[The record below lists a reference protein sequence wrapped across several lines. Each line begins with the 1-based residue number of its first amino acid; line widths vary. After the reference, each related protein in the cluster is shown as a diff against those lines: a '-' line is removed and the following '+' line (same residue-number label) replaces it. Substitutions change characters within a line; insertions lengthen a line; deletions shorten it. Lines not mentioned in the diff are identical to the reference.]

1 MTTTRSTHLQ
11 KKGRA
16 WFLAAA
22 LPALALGGFAAGAQ
36 AQDAIR
42 MGVLPSAT
50 GPGAAIGAA
59 LTAGVDLAVSEIN
72 AAGGIQG
79 RKIEQIKGD
88 TQSNPTTAA
97 GEARRLIDREKIQI
111 LIGPLVSQEAVPA
124 VEVATAA
131 KVVQITNAGTAALTP
146 AVGPYHFSFNTS
158 TATAAKV
165 IVDFAADQLKV
176 KTIGILAD
184 DGGQSKSGVAEIKK
198 ELAARG
204 LTVAGEQEYRFR
216 ADDMSPQILSLRRA
230 NPDVVVFLTSTVE
243 DGTKMLRTLAD
254 VGWQPKV
261 LGASAMSVYASAIA
275 RSTGAK
281 AFANV
286 YSIAYRGMT
295 YCASDAEGASTY
307 AQFARKLERHSPGSA
322 GKISVSLASEYYDA
336 VNLLAAGIAATGG
349 TDGPKLARWLETEG
363 SKVKLIHVAISPSA
377 ESHFL
382 FGPAELAMVERP
394 NDTRADGLMKRFG
407 C

>member
-1 MTTTRSTHLQ
+1 MTTKSVLSP
-11 KKGRA
+11 KKTRA
-16 WFLAAA
+16 WLVASALGVAA
-22 LPALALGGFAAGAQ
+22 LTGPALA
-36 AQDAIR
+36 QDTIR

-59 LTAGVDLAVSEIN
+59 LTAGVDLAVTEIN

-88 TQSNPTTAA
+88 TQSNPTAAA
-97 GEARRLIDREKIQI
+97 GETRRLIDREKIEL
-111 LIGPLVSQEAVPA
+111 LIGPLVSQEAVPS

-158 TATAAKV
+158 TATVSKV
-165 IVDFAADQLKV
+165 MVDFAADQLKV
-176 KTIGILAD
+176 KTVGLLGD
-184 DGGQSKSGVAEIKK
+184 DGGQSKSGIAEIKK
-198 ELAARG
+198 VLAARG
-204 LTVAGEQEYRFR
+204 ITVAGEQEYRFR

-230 NPDVVVFLTSTVE
+230 NPDAVMFLTSTVE
-243 DGTKMLRTLAD
+243 DGVKMLKTLAD
-254 VGWQPKV
+254 VGWQPKII
-261 LGASAMSVYASAIA
+261 GATAMSVYAPAIA
-275 RSTGAK
+275 RSAGAK

-286 YSIAYRGMT
+286 YSAAYKGMT
-295 YCASDAEGASTY
+295 YCSSDTEGASTY
-307 AQFARKLERHSPGSA
+307 AQFARKLERHAPGSA
-322 GKISVSLASEYYDA
+322 GKLSVSLASEYYDA

-349 TDGPKLARWLETEG
+349 TDGVKLARWMETEG
-363 SKVKLIHVAISPSA
+363 AKVKLIHGAISPSA
-377 ESHFL
+377 DSHFL

-394 NDTRADGLMKRFG
+394 NDTRADGLMKRSG